1 MTPGPS
7 FGDQIRRDSLE
18 ITKTLFDGTKL
29 VGGIYHLTYKK
40 AIVLTN
46 DQWKLKVGGV
56 PRSTFLLAT
65 TLQPDRTAH
74 PDEEE
79 FLLLRVDGV
88 ANLPRE
94 HELIEIREEAMRE
107 KVTTDGEA
115 ALARD
120 DHIVDVLTRNEMQF
134 SGLDCAVL
142 GTFYDGR
149 DDAGRQRI
157 LLGTDLDTIYAA
169 SRYLVYKPT
178 GASLAFIASYAHPK
192 PADAELAGEPHRI
205 RLGTV
210 RYTST
215 QRRSVVHHESPVPVD
230 VRVDDFISMKTAVLG
245 MTRFG
250 KSNTMKMLAT
260 AVFAHS
266 KRTGQPVGQLFFD
279 PASEYASRNRQDRTS
294 LASIGAEHVSIYR
307 FGLGDNEAEPGLFP
321 LQINFFDPAQLHLA
335 RRIIEQA
342 LAESQA
348 KYLQRF
354 VAADLNDPADADDH
368 RGRAIASRARLAF
381 YAALAKAGF
390 SGGPNQAPFSVAMN
404 KTIRDK
410 VDQDLTGWNAG
421 VRSNGWVQIR
431 FEQLRPIMDWLVAHQ
446 TDSDVADWSADES
459 FQAVMPLY
467 TESASRSGAA
477 NFAKVR
483 QFHNHRAVGDYCH
496 NIYSDLVAGKIV
508 IVDMRRGDDRV
519 LQVLAE
525 NVITHILASASDR
538 FARDERNH
546 RIQIFIEEAHRLFDR
561 QSFLKDSPDPY
572 VRLAKEAAKYEIGVV
587 FATQEVS
594 SVAPNVLSNTS
605 NWIVAHL
612 NNSREIAKLCEY
624 YDFDAFKDVVLS
636 GEDRGFVRVK
646 TQSGRYIVPLQVD
659 KFDESWINQAR
670 EAAGL
675 PALPPEESTRAD
687 EPSQLR
693 IDAEDL

>member
-1 MTPGPS
+1 MTPDAS
-7 FGDQIRRDSLE
+7 FGDQIRRDSLQ
-18 ITKTLFDGTKL
+18 ISKTLFDGAKL
-29 VGGIYHLTYKK
+29 VGGIYHLTYKR
-40 AIVLTN
+40 AVVLTN

-56 PRSTFLLAT
+56 PRSTFLIAT
-65 TLQPDRTAH
+65 TLQPDHDAH

-88 ANLPRE
+88 ASLPRE

-107 KVTTDGEA
+107 KVTTDGQN
-115 ALARD
+115 ALAVD

-149 DDAGRQRI
+149 DEAGRQRI

-178 GASLAFIASYAHPK
+178 GASLQYIASYAHPK
-192 PADAELAGEPHRI
+192 PGDADLASEPERI

-215 QRRSVVHHESPVPVD
+215 QRRNLVHHESPVPVE

-260 AVFAHS
+260 AVFTHS

-307 FGLGDNEAEPGLFP
+307 FGLSDDEAEPGLFP
-321 LQINFFDPAQLHLA
+321 LQINFFDPVQLHLA
-335 RRIIEQA
+335 RRVIEQA

-390 SGGPNQAPFSVAMN
+390 SGGANQTPFSVAMN

-410 VDQDLTGWNAG
+410 VEADLGAGWNAG

-431 FEQLRPIMDWLVAHQ
+431 FDQLRPVMDWFVAHQ
-446 TDSDVADWSADES
+446 TDADVADWSSDES

-467 TESASRSGAA
+467 TENASRSGAA
-477 NFAKVR
+477 NFARVR
-483 QFHNHRAVGDYCH
+483 QFHNHRAVGDYCN
-496 NIYSDLVAGKIV
+496 NIYTDLVAGKIV

-525 NVITHILASASDR
+525 NVITHILSSAADR
-538 FARDERNH
+538 FARDEANH

-594 SVAPNVLSNTS
+594 SVAANVLSNTS

-659 KFDESWINQAR
+659 KFDESWINRAR
-670 EAAGL
+670 VAAGL
-675 PALPPEESTRAD
+675 APLPPEAS
-687 EPSQLR
+687 EPDAPLR